1 MSFAPLSTPPFA
13 SQFARTPVSRG
24 ERWAVGAIL
33 LVYLAVQANNLRHNV
48 FIGQDNYFHFQSTR
62 QMLAHPGQWFRMDFT
77 DRPLLYWVGAAC
89 LGLTH
94 HPDSFWLPAGIFAIL
109 SAAALGLMHDSMRRF
124 MRSPALRI
132 GALAAVAFLPVTV
145 ITCVVYAADT
155 AAMLPFV
162 LAGWSLIRSAEATTP
177 QRAAGYALAAGG
189 ALCLGNLAKFTFIV
203 LPAAVLFI
211 IVVWWRRGRFSGR
224 LALILAGLAAGLP
237 AGFSAGIY
245 AVNRIQT
252 AGMSQTTFV
261 WAGTGELTWRE
272 LLAPKRTDR
281 RIFAAPTYWQ
291 HRMADGKMVFPLLE
305 HHSYS
310 YPALLHLA
318 LFTDV
323 LNFGIH
329 GYDLNSV
336 ARPEPQQTM
345 ARWAVA
351 IGLLF
356 SVSAVAVVLGFWV
369 WTLWSLFFPQGEPS
383 AGPLVWGVF
392 ATAWYL
398 PLVLTLPFVTG
409 AYDFG
414 YWLPRLVLPSI
425 WGFALLLFAAI
436 DRLAQGGR
444 NWLAAAVTGLLLIQA
459 AIHIRSMWY

>member
-1 MSFAPLSTPPFA
+1 MAPLSTPAFA
-13 SQFARTPVSRG
+13 SQPVRVPSARA

-77 DRPLLYWVGAAC
+77 DRPLLYWVGAVC
-89 LGLTH
+89 LRLTH
-94 HPDSFWLPAGIFAIL
+94 ATNSFWLPAGVFVGL
-109 SAAALGLMHDSMRRF
+109 STVALGLLHDSMRSF
-124 MRSPALRI
+124 LRSPALRV
-132 GALAAVAFLPVTV
+132 GALAGVAFLPVTV

-162 LAGWSLIRSAEATTP
+162 LAGWSLIRSAEAP
-177 QRAAGYALAAGG
+177 DLRRAAGYALAAGA

-211 IVVWWRRGRFSGR
+211 IAVGWRRGRFSGR
-224 LALILAGLAAGLP
+224 RALIVAGLAAVLP
-237 AGFSAGIY
+237 AGFSARIY
-245 AVNRIQT
+245 ALNQVQT
-252 AGMSQTTFV
+252 AGISQTAFV
-261 WAGTGELTWRE
+261 WPGTGELTWRE
-272 LLAPKRTDR
+272 LLVPKRTDR
-281 RIFAAPTYWQ
+281 RIFAAPIYWQ
-291 HRMADGKMVFPLLE
+291 HRTVEGKMDFPLLE
-305 HHSYS
+305 HHGYT

-318 LFTDV
+318 IFTDV

-329 GYDLNSV
+329 GYDLNQV
-336 ARPEPQQTM
+336 LRPEPQQTM

-356 SVSAVAVVLGFWV
+356 SVPAVAVVLGFWA
-369 WTLWSLFFPQGEPS
+369 WTLWSLIRPGSGPS

-398 PLVLTLPFVTG
+398 PLVLTLPFVIG

-444 NWLAAAVTGLLLIQA
+444 QWIAAAVTGLVLVQA
-459 AIHIRSMWY
+459 AIHILSVWY